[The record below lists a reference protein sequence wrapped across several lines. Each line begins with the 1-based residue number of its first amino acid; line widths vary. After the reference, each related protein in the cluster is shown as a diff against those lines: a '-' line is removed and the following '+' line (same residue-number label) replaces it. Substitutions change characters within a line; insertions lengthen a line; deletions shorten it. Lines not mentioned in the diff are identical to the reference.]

1 MDWRTERK
9 PQVLSGETGRG
20 QQKQLF
26 EVVNVGSCLQNV
38 LDIEKGFNTLSHIV
52 YFRSEGFMV
61 QNGFHGHEFKPA
73 ALFHLTKEE
82 GKETL
87 YEFEE
92 IFREKFWN
100 SFFELLLISSEISRR
115 CHKQILE

>member
-1 MDWRTERK
+1 MDSFT
-9 PQVLSGETGRG
+9 S
-20 QQKQLF
+20 
-26 EVVNVGSCLQNV
+26 
-38 LDIEKGFNTLSHIV
+38 KGFNTLSHIV